1 MPLRPHKD
9 SSEPLIECQVGQ
21 TDSQSEVAEF
31 SHLPITEPLLL
42 QTRLHRSQCEC
53 NISPTLDALLASTK
67 TWGGTSCQMGV
78 TTRQIIPRRFPLPV
92 SKCLRGHTRIL
103 SKKIATKSTGKNTEV
118 ANFRAFLFADADLNV
133 SSQRMADLGVCGGK
147 RMSGMATRSVGSR
160 SEHGT

>member
-1 MPLRPHKD
+1 
-9 SSEPLIECQVGQ
+9 
-21 TDSQSEVAEF
+21 
-31 SHLPITEPLLL
+31 
-42 QTRLHRSQCEC
+42 
-53 NISPTLDALLASTK
+53 
-67 TWGGTSCQMGV
+67 MGV

-160 SEHGT
+160 SEHETTCEGPLCCRCCCCCCCCVVPDQSRASVEDRRESLTEIGCEWGLVWGFVRCSVLWRCY